1 LSECPRRSIFTV
13 SGSLIGT
20 VFENGARNMEQMIN
34 PGAAAGGTAAGDV
47 IKDVTM
53 ETFQQDVL
61 EASMTTPVIVDFWAT
76 WCGPCKQ
83 LTPTLEKVVREAGGA
98 VILAKIDID
107 QNQVLAQQM
116 RIQSVPTVYG
126 FVGGKPVDGFQGA
139 QPESQVKA
147 FVDKL
152 AEAAGTARRDPLA
165 DALEQA
171 RDLLLAEQY
180 EGAAGIYGQVVS
192 HAPDNVDGLGGL
204 ARALVGL
211 GEIDQAAEILARV
224 PEDQA
229 DHADVAAAQAAI
241 DLARQSAAV
250 GDLSSLEADVA
261 ADPKNHQARLD
272 LAIGLF
278 GAGRREE
285 AIDHLV
291 ESMKIDR
298 KWNDDAA
305 RQQLIRFFDMMS
317 PTDEATISGRR
328 KMSAVLFS

>member
-1 LSECPRRSIFTV
+1 MLNTD
-13 SGSLIGT
+13 
-20 VFENGARNMEQMIN
+20 
-34 PGAAAGGTAAGDV
+34 GAAAGGDV

-83 LTPTLEKVVREAGGA
+83 LTPTLEKVVREAKGA

-107 QNQVLAQQM
+107 QNQALAQQM
-116 RIQSVPTVYG
+116 RVQSVPTVYG
-126 FVGGKPVDGFQGA
+126 FVGGKPVDAFQGA

-152 AEAAGTARRDPLA
+152 TQAAGTAQADPVA
-165 DALEQA
+165 EAMDQA
-171 RDLLLAEQY
+171 KELMAAEQF
-180 EGAAGIYGQVVS
+180 EAAVGIFGQVIS
-192 HAPDNVDGLGGL
+192 HAPDNIDAFGGL

-211 GEIDQAAEILARV
+211 GEMDQAAEVLSQV
-224 PEDQA
+224 PEDKK
-229 DHADVAAAQAAI
+229 DHPDIVAAQAAI
-241 DLARQSAAV
+241 DLAAQSAAV
-250 GDLSSLEADVA
+250 GDLSPLEAAVA

-278 GAGRREE
+278 GAGRRGE

-298 KWNDDAA
+298 TWNEDAA
-305 RQQLIRFFDMMS
+305 RQQLIQFFDTMS
-317 PTDEATISGRR
+317 PTDEETISGRR

>member
-1 LSECPRRSIFTV
+1 
-13 SGSLIGT
+13 
-20 VFENGARNMEQMIN
+20 MEQMIN
-34 PGAAAGGTAAGDV
+34 PGAAAGGVATGDV

-107 QNQVLAQQM
+107 QNQALAQQM

-126 FVGGKPVDGFQGA
+126 FVGGKPVDGFQGV

-152 AEAAGTARRDPLA
+152 AEAAGTTRHDPLA
-165 DALEQA
+165 DALAQA
-171 RDLLLAEQY
+171 GELLLAEQF

-211 GEIDQAAEILARV
+211 GELDQASEILAQV
-224 PEDQA
+224 PEDQK
-229 DHADVAAAQAAI
+229 DHPDVAAAQAAI
-241 DLARQSAAV
+241 DLARRSEAV
-250 GDLSSLEADVA
+250 GDLSPLEEAVA

-272 LAIGLF
+272 LAVGLF
-278 GAGRREE
+278 GSGRREE

-298 KWNDDAA
+298 TWNDDAA
-305 RQQLIRFFDMMS
+305 RQQLIKFFGTMS
-317 PTDEATISGRR
+317 PTDEATIAGRR

>member
-1 LSECPRRSIFTV
+1 
-13 SGSLIGT
+13 
-20 VFENGARNMEQMIN
+20 MEQMLN
-34 PGAAAGGTAAGDV
+34 TDGAAAGGEV

-53 ETFQQDVL
+53 DTFQQDVL

-107 QNQVLAQQM
+107 QNQALAQQM
-116 RIQSVPTVYG
+116 RVQSVPTVYG
-126 FVGGKPVDGFQGA
+126 FVGGKPVDAFQGA

-152 AEAAGTARRDPLA
+152 TAAAGTAQADPVA
-165 DALEQA
+165 EAMEQA
-171 RDLLLAEQY
+171 KELMAAE
-180 EGAAGIYGQVVS
+180 EFEAAAGIFGQVIS
-192 HAPDNVDGLGGL
+192 HAQDNIDAYGGL

-211 GEIDQAAEILARV
+211 GEMDQAAEVLLQV
-224 PEDQA
+224 PEGKRE
-229 DHADVAAAQAAI
+229 HPDVAAAQAAI
-241 DLARQSAAV
+241 DLAAQSAAV
-250 GDLSSLEADVA
+250 GDLSPLEAAVA
-261 ADPKNHQARLD
+261 ADPKNHQARID

-278 GAGRREE
+278 GAGRRGE

-298 KWNDDAA
+298 AWNEDAA
-305 RQQLIRFFDMMS
+305 RQQLIQFFDTMS
-317 PTDEATISGRR
+317 PTDEETIAGRR

>member
-1 LSECPRRSIFTV
+1 
-13 SGSLIGT
+13 
-20 VFENGARNMEQMIN
+20 MEQMIN
-34 PGAAAGGTAAGDV
+34 PGAAAGGVATGDV

-107 QNQVLAQQM
+107 QNQALAQQM

-152 AEAAGTARRDPLA
+152 AEAAGTTGHDPLA
-165 DALEQA
+165 DALAQA
-171 RDLLLAEQY
+171 GELLLAEQF

-211 GEIDQAAEILARV
+211 GELDQASEILAQV
-224 PEDQA
+224 PEDQK
-229 DHADVAAAQAAI
+229 DHPDVAAAQAAI
-241 DLARQSAAV
+241 DLARQSEAV
-250 GDLSSLEADVA
+250 GDLSPLEEAVA

-272 LAIGLF
+272 LAVGLF
-278 GAGRREE
+278 GSGRREE

-298 KWNDDAA
+298 TWNDDAA
-305 RQQLIRFFDMMS
+305 RQQLIKFFDTMS
-317 PTDEATISGRR
+317 PTDEATIAGRR

>member
-1 LSECPRRSIFTV
+1 
-13 SGSLIGT
+13 
-20 VFENGARNMEQMIN
+20 MEQMIN
-34 PGAAAGGTAAGDV
+34 PGAAAGGVATGDV

-107 QNQVLAQQM
+107 QNQALAQQM

-152 AEAAGTARRDPLA
+152 AEAAGTTRHDPLA
-165 DALEQA
+165 DALAQA
-171 RDLLLAEQY
+171 GELLLAEQF

-211 GEIDQAAEILARV
+211 GELDQASEILAQV
-224 PEDQA
+224 PEDQK
-229 DHADVAAAQAAI
+229 DHPDVAAAQAAI
-241 DLARQSAAV
+241 DLARQSEAV
-250 GDLSSLEADVA
+250 GDLSPLEEAVA

-272 LAIGLF
+272 LAVGLF
-278 GAGRREE
+278 GSGRREE

-298 KWNDDAA
+298 TWNDDAA
-305 RQQLIRFFDMMS
+305 RQQLIKFFDTMS
-317 PTDEATISGRR
+317 PTDEATIAGRR